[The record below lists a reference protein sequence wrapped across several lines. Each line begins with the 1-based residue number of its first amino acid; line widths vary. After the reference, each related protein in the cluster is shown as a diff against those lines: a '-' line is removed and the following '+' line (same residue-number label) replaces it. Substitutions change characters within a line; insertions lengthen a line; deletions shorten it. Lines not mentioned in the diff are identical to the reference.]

1 MVEMNRNFYNP
12 SLAHMVPQHK
22 LEIWP
27 GYVTAVAE
35 YEGGLMLNLV
45 LPVVEIQHILIYYSH
60 QDVSHKVL
68 RSQTAYDLVS
78 SSSSAI
84 ALPDLILI
92 AYMQIMDCLA
102 RKGADPK
109 ADVLKAL
116 LGAVVITRYNN
127 KTYKVDDI
135 DWTETPSSTFIDE
148 NGRKKSFID
157 YYREKYNLVIE
168 EKKQP
173 MLVSRAKRKTKE
185 EEDIAKTIF
194 LVPELCNMTGLTDQ
208 MKSNFK
214 VMKDVAQFT
223 RVTPM
228 QRQEVLHIVLH
239 MSQFIIVFCLLAGS
253 EEVHQE
259 RQ

>member
-12 SLAHMVPQHK
+12 SLALMVPQHK

-45 LPVVEIQHILIYYSH
+45 LPVVEIQHILIYFYH

-78 SSSSAI
+78 SSSTAI

-92 AYMQIMDCLA
+92 AYMQITDCLA
-102 RKGADPK
+102 RKGADLK

-173 MLVSRAKRKTKE
+173 MLVSRAKRKTRE

-239 MSQFIIVFCLLAGS
+239 MSQFIIVFCPIAGS
-253 EEVHQE
+253 EEVH
-259 RQ
+259 

>member
-12 SLAHMVPQHK
+12 SLALMVPQHK

-45 LPVVEIQHILIYYSH
+45 FLVVEIQHILIYYSH

-92 AYMQIMDCLA
+92 AYMQITDCLA

-157 YYREKYNLVIE
+157 YYKEKYNLVIE

-239 MSQFIIVFCLLAGS
+239 MSQFIIVFCPIAGS

>member
-1 MVEMNRNFYNP
+1 M
-12 SLAHMVPQHK
+12 S
-22 LEIWP
+22 
-27 GYVTAVAE
+27 
-35 YEGGLMLNLV
+35 
-45 LPVVEIQHILIYYSH
+45 
-60 QDVSHKVL
+60 
-68 RSQTAYDLVS
+68 
-78 SSSSAI
+78 
-84 ALPDLILI
+84 
-92 AYMQIMDCLA
+92 DCLA
-102 RKGADPK
+102 RKGVDLK

-116 LGAVVITRYNN
+116 MGAVVITRYNN

-239 MSQFIIVFCLLAGS
+239 MLQFIIVFCPIAGS

>member
-12 SLAHMVPQHK
+12 SLALMVPEHK

-78 SSSSAI
+78 SSSTAI

-92 AYMQIMDCLA
+92 AYMQMSDCLA
-102 RKGADPK
+102 RKGVDLK

-135 DWTETPSSTFIDE
+135 NWTETPSSTFIDE

-239 MSQFIIVFCLLAGS
+239 MSQFIIVVCLLAGS